1 MEHGRTSEKCDSL
14 SQSETASVAFTP
26 DASLVSVNKAEF
38 RTFGPVAFVNFE
50 LVTQS
55 TIPAGVVTL
64 GTVEAAYAAEQV
76 EALPT
81 YATNGLLSYIVG
93 RSVRANVV
101 QSIAAGRTLYF
112 AGCYP
117 VA

>member
-1 MEHGRTSEKCDSL
+1 M
-14 SQSETASVAFTP
+14 
-26 DASLVSVNKAEF
+26 SVNKAEF

>member
-1 MEHGRTSEKCDSL
+1 MTFGVSDSL
-14 SQSETASVAFTP
+14 SQSEITTVAFTP
-26 DASLVSVNKAEF
+26 DASLVSVNKAEC
-38 RTFGPVAFVNFE
+38 RTFGPGVFANFE
-50 LVTQS
+50 LVVQL

-64 GTVEAAYAAEQV
+64 GTVDAAYAAAQA

-101 QSIAAGRTLYF
+101 QSISAGRTLYF
-112 AGCYP
+112 SGCYL